1 MELVDTKYVDVKI
14 VDGKLVVETPVKE
27 LLLQVLEPIAEKLKA
42 ALPDIG
48 DAAVD
53 FIVKEI
59 KEL

>member
-14 VDGKLVVETPVKE
+14 VDGKLVIEAPLKDVA
-27 LLLQVLEPIAEKLKA
+27 LQVLKPIAEKLKV

-53 FIVKEI
+53 FILKEI
-59 KEL
+59 EEL